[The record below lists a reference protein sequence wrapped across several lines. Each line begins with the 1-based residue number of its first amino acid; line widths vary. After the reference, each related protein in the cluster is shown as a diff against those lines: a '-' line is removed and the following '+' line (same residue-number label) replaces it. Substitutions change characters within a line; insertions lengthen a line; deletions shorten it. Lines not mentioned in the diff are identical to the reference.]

1 MTPGFVYILTNKNNT
16 TLYVGVTSDIIYRV
30 KQHKEKYDPRSFSTR
45 YNLDKLVYYEVFQMI
60 GDAIGR
66 EKELKAGSRRKKVAL
81 IEVMNPNWKDLYEG
95 VVMKFEND

>member
-1 MTPGFVYILTNKNNT
+1 
-16 TLYVGVTSDIIYRV
+16 
-30 KQHKEKYDPRSFSTR
+30 
-45 YNLDKLVYYEVFQMI
+45 MI

-95 VVMKFEND
+95 VVMEFEND